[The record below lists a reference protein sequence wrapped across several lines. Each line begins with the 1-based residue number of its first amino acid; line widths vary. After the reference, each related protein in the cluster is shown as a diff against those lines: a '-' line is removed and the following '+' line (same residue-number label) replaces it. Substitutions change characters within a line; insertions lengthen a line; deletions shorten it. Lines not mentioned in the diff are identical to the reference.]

1 MPLSMEMKKKDNWS
15 HFQQGFVFP
24 GILFYSTSPA
34 YKLRISLFFKLTSE
48 KISLKQNPTYAA
60 VNIS

>member
-34 YKLRISLFFKLTSE
+34 YKLWISLFFKLTSE
-48 KISLKQNPTYAA
+48 KSH
-60 VNIS
+60 